1 MLLPLLLFFRFSRQG
16 VCIFH
21 AASIAAMVDP
31 NPSAIHAIVSN
42 MFMAHVTQVVTLTV
56 LTAQADGATPV
67 WNLPSCLVAISK
79 GYPYA
84 QKAFEPIISKADK
97 G

>member
-1 MLLPLLLFFRFSRQG
+1 MLLPLQRWWTQIQALFMRSFQTSSWRMLHR
-16 VCIFH
+16 
-21 AASIAAMVDP
+21 
-31 NPSAIHAIVSN
+31 
-42 MFMAHVTQVVTLTV
+42 VVTLTL

>member
-1 MLLPLLLFFRFSRQG
+1 MLHR
-16 VCIFH
+16 VI
-21 AASIAAMVDP
+21 
-31 NPSAIHAIVSN
+31 
-42 MFMAHVTQVVTLTV
+42 TLTV